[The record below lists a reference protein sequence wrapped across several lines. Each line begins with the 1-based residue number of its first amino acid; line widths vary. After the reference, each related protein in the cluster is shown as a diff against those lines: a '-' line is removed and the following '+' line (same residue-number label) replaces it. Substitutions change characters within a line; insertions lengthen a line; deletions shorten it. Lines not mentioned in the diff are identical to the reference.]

1 MNAGGEPKARVAF
14 GQHARGVGIFTVCAN
29 GNTCS
34 HANGFGRVKFFLE
47 AVSKRLI
54 GEVAV
59 GVDHVAKWSTVPPKN
74 DLWRKNMGAMNCSP
88 IKYDLFTN

>member
-14 GQHARGVGIFTVCAN
+14 GQHPRGVGIFTVCAN
-29 GNTCS
+29 GNARA

-47 AVSKRLI
+47 AISKWLI

-59 GVDHVAKWSTVPPKN
+59 GVDHVAKRSTVPP
-74 DLWRKNMGAMNCSP
+74 
-88 IKYDLFTN
+88 